1 VHCTASA
8 TGSASGTALAVQC
21 TASAVAAVQCC
32 TAGLLH
38 CLPRAATT
46 AACANAVPK
55 IKKISYVT
63 IVVVLINFL
72 LKSLNILMA
81 QKASTSTAKN

>member
-1 VHCTASA
+1 LAQRPINTRNRRIKFEGNLKPKEVEIVLINSELITAKM
-8 TGSASGTALAVQC
+8 
-21 TASAVAAVQCC
+21 
-32 TAGLLH
+32 
-38 CLPRAATT
+38 
-46 AACANAVPK
+46 PK
-55 IKKISYVT
+55 IKKVSYVT